1 MDKLQYAINAPA
13 SHGVSLDSLVD
24 SPRYE
29 EHLHVY
35 VLLWDLAVKVG
46 SMRTDA
52 CPRQR
57 SHLPRESIP
66 RNLRQATVC
75 IYVPTLTELVRR
87 DFAFKPESTAW
98 KRLVA
103 KTSWYVL
110 VHVMT
115 NACFSGAHC
124 WKHKYAYI
132 CKYPKRNMHTYMHD
146 CVCCACVCL
155 CMLVICMYV
164 CVIVCVCTCMLV
176 CVCDICVCMGVY
188 AGLLF
193 QMYVYIICLRVS
205 TYMNACVHVYIHL
218 DGRVD
223 AWKMCVCVRS
233 VVKWPKKTHTRPVPL
248 KSWHAVAVT
257 TCSLRT
263 AVCWSHCHCTMAW
276 GSAVCWER
284 GFGSIFLGTAAG
296 LAGSGAFWYPR
307 STKRIGRIEDHRS
320 CTYRKRG

>member
-57 SHLPRESIP
+57 SHLPQESIP

-146 CVCCACVCL
+146 YVWCMYISLVHVCVYVCL
-155 CMLVICMYV
+155 LSVCM
-164 CVIVCVCTCMLV
+164 
-176 CVCDICVCMGVY
+176 CVCMYMHARVCVWYMCMYGCVCRPIISDVRLHMSKCVY
-188 AGLLF
+188 VW
-193 QMYVYIICLRVS
+193 MYVSMSIFISTAVSMHGIC
-205 TYMNACVHVYIHL
+205 
-218 DGRVD
+218 
-223 AWKMCVCVRS
+223 MCVCVRS
-233 VVKWPKKTHTRPVPL
+233 VVKSL
-248 KSWHAVAVT
+248 KSWHTVAVT

-276 GSAVCWER
+276 GSTVCWDAWLWQHLLGNCCGLGWLGSFLISSVDKAYWEDR
-284 GFGSIFLGTAAG
+284 GS
-296 LAGSGAFWYPR
+296 
-307 STKRIGRIEDHRS
+307 
-320 CTYRKRG
+320 RKLHLQEAQVGH

>member
-46 SMRTDA
+46 PMRTDA

-66 RNLRQATVC
+66 RNLRPATVC

-98 KRLVA
+98 KGLVA
-103 KTSWYVL
+103 KTCWYVL

-124 WKHKYAYI
+124 WEHKYAYI

-146 CVCCACVCL
+146 YVWCMYISLVHVCV

-164 CVIVCVCTCMLV
+164 CVCMYMHARVCVCVIYVYVWV
-176 CVCDICVCMGVY
+176 CVQAYYFRCT
-188 AGLLF
+188 
-193 QMYVYIICLRVS
+193 S
-205 TYMNACVHVYIHL
+205 TYV
-218 DGRVD
+218 
-223 AWKMCVCVRS
+223 
-233 VVKWPKKTHTRPVPL
+233 
-248 KSWHAVAVT
+248 
-257 TCSLRT
+257 
-263 AVCWSHCHCTMAW
+263 
-276 GSAVCWER
+276 
-284 GFGSIFLGTAAG
+284 
-296 LAGSGAFWYPR
+296 
-307 STKRIGRIEDHRS
+307 
-320 CTYRKRG
+320 